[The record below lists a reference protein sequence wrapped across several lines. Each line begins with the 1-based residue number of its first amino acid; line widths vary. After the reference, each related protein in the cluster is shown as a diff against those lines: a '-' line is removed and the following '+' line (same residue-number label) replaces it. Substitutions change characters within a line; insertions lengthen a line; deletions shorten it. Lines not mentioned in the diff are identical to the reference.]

1 MIDFDSVLHQV
12 GGFGRYQLF
21 TAIVVGYYGM
31 LVAHYSLVLGF
42 QISQLLIYVGHWPVF
57 LESHLSFCVYLC
69 DTRLSL

>member
-31 LVAHYSLVLGF
+31 LVAHYSLVSGF
-42 QISQLLIYVGHWPVF
+42 HNF
-57 LESHLSFCVYLC
+57 LTSYICRPLASIFRIPL
-69 DTRLSL
+69 